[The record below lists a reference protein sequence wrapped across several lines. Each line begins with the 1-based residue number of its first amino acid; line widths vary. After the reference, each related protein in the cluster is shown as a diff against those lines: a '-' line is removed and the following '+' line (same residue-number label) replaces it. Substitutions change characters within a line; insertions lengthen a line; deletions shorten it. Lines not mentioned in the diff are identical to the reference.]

1 VAATLRQ
8 DQRHLYFSQN
18 TSGQKTINVSTDVDN
33 FGIAACAQMK
43 SLEEINKSIKDTN
56 SDITMLNC
64 LNYLMHAEVKLDV
77 PSSLVEK
84 ANKTLQ
90 TMNASLDLDSVFAIF
105 SAPIR
110 DDIVDEVES
119 RLKKIQETNTPRPR
133 NVTFPQVEQDR
144 ENLLHHISDPNP
156 DPLALAIVQI
166 ANEKGWIRI
175 NDMQQLIPIDSL
187 KFVPLSFPGT
197 PSPTIGFKFYSTN
210 EVNKT
215 IFSLPTP
222 ENSDPMRG
230 WIRINPTLNTDER
243 LTAFRKY
250 KQCVKEIA
258 GAICKTFA
266 PGNHWELANIFSTK
280 EGEREIKGG
289 KCLGGMWI
297 HRLAFMLYHIKNKLD
312 TTGDWVLNLMEE
324 TFNGKARCGS
334 VNLSLNLFSKNIGEQ
349 ECADAS
355 KNLATKI
362 CAAEGTDFS
371 ILRFQAL
378 QICQGVLTLGI
389 GMQFDVIEDH
399 ENETYTMY
407 YPCRAPKT
415 HTKDLDNGDW
425 TIKYYTTGGL
435 CGGLSGY
442 LEGNKYTN
450 YVLTADKKMLPVGKT
465 TVPKSVTLFC
475 TAKKVVDQPDPEPVL
490 LRMQTYYNT
499 FRYAEGL
506 SPYEDRLS
514 TRLQY
519 CSGIRQNPLF
529 NSNSDD
535 DYEGDANIATL
546 YKNLELY
553 KNATDLLIKKVA
565 KKPGFRT
572 ESTYAIKST
581 RESNSD
587 TNDLVDVVAKWLVG
601 PVSKTF
607 KETRSKTNLVKLPD
621 IVGYMRS
628 VIIAYIFLYDICL
641 QKLGLDGDVGSLQR
655 NAICIFLKHVQDFLA
670 LFYSGTT
677 KPTNYKSKT
686 GNSVQKRLY
695 RYTVS
700 NAKLANILNR
710 PFCVLPTIPAILKQ
724 HIAWYYFA
732 AQDCQRAKESLL
744 SNRGFILTQPLTT
757 EESFRRKERFL
768 SLVKNGHQKAIGIVY
783 PCANANCLNRYHL
796 SRDSLFFHLEKN
808 PLCKRSESSEDINDC
823 EEDDSEDP
831 NNGLV
836 DSDSGDDVSRRR
848 RPRRKYP
855 STAMTPDVVAHTN
868 AFLMNECK
876 KASNAHVFALQQV
889 RDGKSIY
896 ISGDGGAGKSY
907 LARLLLKQALM
918 IHGDWV
924 VRKQGRVK
932 VFGIAL
938 QGIACTNMGTMFTS
952 IHRYL
957 GIKDFNDV
965 KNMTEENMRS
975 HCEDKLRNDANLRT
989 RLKNTEVLIIDEV
1002 GNIHEV
1008 LGRFL
1013 LMYLKLAREND
1024 MAFGGV
1030 QIIVLG
1036 QVTQMLPCDEQS
1048 FEKKDERQVSWGRN
1062 EELNGNTRHIYL
1074 ATSFRS
1080 QQDEVLQQL
1089 IKKARHGKLQ
1099 IEDLECL
1106 RKKGANVKSIL
1117 SKSVA
1122 TVDELNGITQLFYKN
1137 DDVASSNRRFI
1148 EENVKKRIIGT
1159 NQRMRKVYAKDS
1171 LGGNTNEEVESYS
1184 KESIISRVVLDTGNG
1199 TSYTFDKEL
1208 DAPAFLYIY
1217 IGMPVVMTR
1226 NIWSE
1231 DLTKRFNIAKHTQGV
1246 ISNYTV
1252 ENNDVTTVDITLNLT
1267 SECGHPFFYKITE
1280 KRELG
1285 YRRSLMDFFVYDASD
1300 PNKWRRVTGKT
1311 QVSREM
1317 FRFNYGKNLS
1327 WSAVQGLTL
1336 NKVVVDLS
1344 ANRIITYP
1352 HSKIQV
1358 AALFYV
1364 ALSRVKSLDDF
1375 LLIFPEPGK
1384 AAPSVKEFLPFV
1396 NFVDKESVDFEVKWV
1411 KMATT
1416 EEDEYIIKAKD
1427 PLALMDMQN
1436 ETYFQSL
1443 PDYPSARGNFM
1454 EQQQET
1460 KRMETEK
1467 EKESTLTP
1475 LFNVWDYF
1483 FLSAHYQKAVGFF
1496 LPSQDNSIVIYYDG
1510 CFQTELQKIQ
1520 SCVPQT
1526 IAYQKL
1532 KVTLIDKL
1540 PYFFG
1545 GADNAPTTFKWMSEA
1560 MYYNEDGKR
1569 QIDELK
1575 EMYGIC
1581 DGLRE
1586 RTEKNAKVY
1595 ESLFIQKELAK
1606 LSGAKQKEIMSRKE
1620 AQESNWRSENNGNE
1634 YDDESVRL
1642 CEETEAIYASEQANI
1657 AKEHRRVNTAC
1668 QTLLGVRTHS
1678 EVEGAVGPVGSK
1690 RPKLNIHILRK

>member
-1 VAATLRQ
+1 
-8 DQRHLYFSQN
+8 
-18 TSGQKTINVSTDVDN
+18 
-33 FGIAACAQMK
+33 
-43 SLEEINKSIKDTN
+43 
-56 SDITMLNC
+56 
-64 LNYLMHAEVKLDV
+64 MHAEVKLDV

-110 DDIVDEVES
+110 DDIVNEVES
-119 RLKKIQETNTPRPR
+119 RLKMIEETKTKTPRSR
-133 NVTFPQVEQDR
+133 NVTFPQAEQDR
-144 ENLLHHISDPNP
+144 ENLLHVSDPNP
-156 DPLALAIVQI
+156 EPLALAIVQI
-166 ANEKGWIRI
+166 ANEKGWIKI
-175 NDMQQLIPIDSL
+175 NDMQQLILIDSL
-187 KFVPLSFPGT
+187 QFVPLSFPGT

-230 WIRINPTLNTDER
+230 WIRINPTLSPDER

-258 GAICKTFA
+258 GAICKTFT

-297 HRLAFMLYHIKNKLD
+297 HRLSFMLFHIKHKLD

-334 VNLSLNLFSKNIGEQ
+334 VNLSLNLFSKNIGEL
-349 ECADAS
+349 ECADTSKDLAS
-355 KNLATKI
+355 KI

-425 TIKYYTTGGL
+425 TIKYYNTGGL

-450 YVLTADKKMLPVGKT
+450 YVLTADKKMLPAGKT
-465 TVPKSVTLFC
+465 TVPPKSVTLFC
-475 TAKKVVDQPDPEPVL
+475 TAEKGVNQPDPEPVL

-514 TRLQY
+514 TKLQY

-535 DYEGDANIATL
+535 DYEGDANFATL

-553 KNATDLLIKKVA
+553 KNATDRLIEKVA

-607 KETRSKTNLVKLPD
+607 NETRSKTNLVKLPD
-621 IVGYMRS
+621 IVGYMSS
-628 VIIAYIFLYDICL
+628 VINTYIFLYDICL

-677 KPTNYKSKT
+677 KPTNYKYKT

-724 HIAWYYFA
+724 HIAWYCFA
-732 AQDCQRAKESLL
+732 AQDCQRAKRTLL

-757 EESFRRKERFL
+757 EESFRRKETFL
-768 SLVKNGHQKAIGIVY
+768 SLVKNGHQKAIGVVY
-783 PCANANCLNRYHL
+783 PCANENCLNRYHL
-796 SRDSLFFHLEKN
+796 SRESLFFHLRKY

-831 NNGLV
+831 NSGLF

-848 RPRRKYP
+848 RRRKRYP
-855 STAMTPDVVAHTN
+855 TTAMTLDVVAHTN
-868 AFLMNECK
+868 AYLMSVCK
-876 KASNAHVFALQQV
+876 EASDAHVFALQQV

-924 VRKQGRVK
+924 VRKHGREK

-975 HCEDKLRNDANLRT
+975 HCEDRLRNDANLRS

-1036 QVTQMLPCDEQS
+1036 QVTQMLPCDEHS

-1074 ATSFRS
+1074 ATTFRS
-1080 QQDEVLQQL
+1080 QQDEELQQL
-1089 IKKARHGKLQ
+1089 VKKARHGELQ

-1106 RKKGANVKSIL
+1106 RNKGANVKSIL
-1117 SKSVA
+1117 SNSFA

-1137 DDVASSNRRFI
+1137 DDVSSSNRKFI
-1148 EENVKKRIIGT
+1148 QENVKKRIIGT
-1159 NQRMRKVYAKDS
+1159 NQRMRAVYAKDY
-1171 LGGNTNEEVESYS
+1171 LGGNTDEEVKSYS
-1184 KESIISRVVLDTGNG
+1184 KDSIICRVGKETGS
-1199 TSYTFDKEL
+1199 SYTFDKEL
-1208 DAPAFLYIY
+1208 DAPAHLYIY

-1226 NIWSE
+1226 NIWSD
-1231 DLTKRFNIAKHTQGV
+1231 DLTKRYNITKHTEGC

-1252 ENNDVTTVDITLNLT
+1252 ENNDVTTVEITLNLT
-1267 SECGHPFFYKITE
+1267 SECGHPFLYKITE

-1285 YRRSLMDFFVYDASD
+1285 FRRFLDDFFVYESD
-1300 PNKWRRVTGKT
+1300 PKEWRKVHEKT
-1311 QVSREM
+1311 QVNRGM

-1352 HSKIQV
+1352 RAKIQV

-1384 AAPSVKEFLPFV
+1384 AAPPVKAFLPFV

-1416 EEDEYIIKAKD
+1416 EEHEYIIKAKD
-1427 PLALMDMQN
+1427 PLVLMDMQN
-1436 ETYFQSL
+1436 EAYFQNL
-1443 PDYPSARGNFM
+1443 PDYHSARGNFM
-1454 EQQQET
+1454 EQQQER
-1460 KRMETEK
+1460 KKMETEK
-1467 EKESTLTP
+1467 EKESTVTTL
-1475 LFNVWDYF
+1475 LNVWNYF
-1483 FLSAHYQKAVGFF
+1483 LLSAHYQKAVGFF
-1496 LPSQDNSIVIYYDG
+1496 LPSQDNSMVIYYDG

-1520 SCVPQT
+1520 LCVPKT
-1526 IAYQKL
+1526 IPYQKL
-1532 KVTLIDKL
+1532 KLTLIDKL

-1560 MYYNEDGKR
+1560 RYYNEDGKR
-1569 QIDELK
+1569 QIGELK

-1586 RTEKNAKVY
+1586 RTEKNANDY
-1595 ESLFIQKELAK
+1595 ESQYIQKELAK
-1606 LSGAKQKEIMSRKE
+1606 LSAAKQKEIMSRKE
-1620 AQESNWRSENNGNE
+1620 TQESNWRLENNGNE
-1634 YDDESVRL
+1634 YDDENGVEGI
-1642 CEETEAIYASEQANI
+1642 CEEAEAIYEI
-1657 AKEHRRVNTAC
+1657 YEKEHRRVNKTC
-1668 QTLLGVRTHS
+1668 QTVLGVRTHS
-1678 EVEGAVGPVGSK
+1678 EVEGAVGPVGFK
-1690 RPKLNIHILRK
+1690 RPK